1 MDVAR
6 ELIEGSLEPSLRE
19 PAPLHPEVPDGSQ
32 TTQASPKSSS
42 SYTLA
47 SDQSVFSR
55 DVDRWIRGG
64 LTPTESTGVQD
75 SRMAFVQRSTL
86 TTTATADSPG
96 MWYILAMML
105 PLLSVNNTHRWRC
118 SPSIILNTAE
128 LFLSHLGRVCSHARC
143 HIRRLAQN
151 NISRELFATAM
162 DIVLVIYAIGFLV
175 LSMYQAAIIG

>member
-6 ELIEGSLEPSLRE
+6 EFIEGSLEPSLRE
-19 PAPLHPEVPDGSQ
+19 PTLQPSEVPDSQ
-32 TTQASPKSSS
+32 KTQASPSS

-55 DVDRWIRGG
+55 NVDRWIRGG
-64 LTPTESTGVQD
+64 LTPTESTGVQGN
-75 SRMAFVQRSTL
+75 RLAFVQRSTL
-86 TTTATADSPG
+86 TTTTPSDSPG
-96 MWYILAMML
+96 MWYILALML
-105 PLLSVNNTHRWRC
+105 PFLSANNTHRWGC
-118 SPSIILNTAE
+118 SPSTILNTAE
-128 LFLSHLGRVCSHARC
+128 LLLSHLRRVGSHVRC